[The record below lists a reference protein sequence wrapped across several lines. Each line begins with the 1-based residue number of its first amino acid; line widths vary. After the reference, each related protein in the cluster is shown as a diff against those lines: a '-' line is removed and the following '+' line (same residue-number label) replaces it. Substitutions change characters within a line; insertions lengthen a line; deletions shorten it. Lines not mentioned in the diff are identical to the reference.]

1 MVNNVYIKLGDKMS
15 EVKNEEIIKI
25 EDYEQYWQKGGT
37 YVLPVEVFNELLY
50 DIERL
55 QQKNKE
61 LKKYCCKRNDCA
73 GRLKENNKLTDGEIL
88 TKLEKWLEERE
99 SSAKI
104 NPVIS
109 GTIKGVLDKLQELKE
124 GKK

>member
-1 MVNNVYIKLGDKMS
+1 MS
-15 EVKNEEIIKI
+15 EIKI

-61 LKKYCCKRNDCA
+61 LKKYCCKRNDCG
-73 GRLKENNKLTDGEIL
+73 GRLKENNKFTDSEIL
-88 TKLEKWLEERE
+88 TKLEKWLEEKKNSFVFSNNDTEYKQARDIGFYFGFTE
-99 SSAKI
+99 S
-104 NPVIS
+104 
-109 GTIKGVLDKLQELKE
+109 LDKLRKLKWSD
-124 GKK
+124 K

>member
-1 MVNNVYIKLGDKMS
+1 MS
-15 EVKNEEIIKI
+15 EE
-25 EDYEQYWQKGGT
+25 
-37 YVLPVEVFNELLY
+37 ELL
-50 DIERL
+50 
-55 QQKNKE
+55 
-61 LKKYCCKRNDCA
+61 KYMTITEDKVIFD
-73 GRLKENNKLTDGEIL
+73 KVFYENTVINCINNSIKTKYIL
-88 TKLEKWLEERE
+88 AEFEKWLEERE